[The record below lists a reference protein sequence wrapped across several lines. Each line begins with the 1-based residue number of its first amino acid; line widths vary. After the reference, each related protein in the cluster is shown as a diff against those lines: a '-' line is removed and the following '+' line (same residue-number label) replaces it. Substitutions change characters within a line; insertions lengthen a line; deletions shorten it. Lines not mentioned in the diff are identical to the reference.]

1 MPRQDAEFAG
11 GAWRNHEIRI
21 TLEAATLH
29 GDDIDV
35 KLVGIRHRYL
45 ERLPSLVSPSRLA
58 LVSLFG
64 GCCPEVSAFGFSSL
78 GLPSSRR
85 PSPPLPASTASSIA
99 PTIQKACSGRSP
111 CLPARIFPEP

>member
-1 MPRQDAEFAG
+1 MPRQDAEFSG

-21 TLEAATLH
+21 TLEAAALH

-35 KLVGIRHRYL
+35 KLVGIRHRYF

-64 GCCPEVSAFGFSSL
+64 GCWSGVSAFGFSSL

-85 PSPPLPASTASSIA
+85 PSSPFAASTASSIV
-99 PTIQKACSGRSP
+99 PTM
-111 CLPARIFPEP
+111 